1 MTLKTLITVVLGA
14 GALLVGAQSALA
26 VPPDLSGNPNTSQ
39 GEPQWLKALQA
50 RSEGLNR
57 IYRLGDYAVPGQYEK
72 QIVVPQGP
80 TTLYGLGDQS
90 IPVVHDHGDATQ
102 AKLASQSSAKE
113 GESLASYYQL
123 VAQPI
128 VPESNPV
135 VVHDHGDAEQAKL
148 DASSS
153 RPELDSS
160 WSFDWPQVGIGIG
173 IGMLVLF
180 GLFLTVRHTRTPV
193 AH

>member
-1 MTLKTLITVVLGA
+1 
-14 GALLVGAQSALA
+14 
-26 VPPDLSGNPNTSQ
+26 
-39 GEPQWLKALQA
+39 
-50 RSEGLNR
+50 
-57 IYRLGDYAVPGQYEK
+57 
-72 QIVVPQGP
+72 
-80 TTLYGLGDQS
+80 
-90 IPVVHDHGDATQ
+90 
-102 AKLASQSSAKE
+102 
-113 GESLASYYQL
+113 
-123 VAQPI
+123 
-128 VPESNPV
+128 V
-135 VVHDHGDAEQAKL
+135 VVHDHGAAEQAKL